1 MQWRL
6 DKSNAQLPQVDCD
19 GKNQNFPCFAAVC
32 LFPNKEAPQSFPNF
46 VPAYESTQTGCESR
60 TDWVR
65 DVREYETTYNATRVS
80 CDSRAKPLTRN
91 KNYTRYMTVF
101 FNACGNCKII
111 LKTVIQN
118 TQYTKEIRFFV
129 TSRAWNKKKSEL
141 PKAIEKQT
149 IIFRALLF
157 QIHYLHCTLTL
168 QNWIL
173 FNYLL
178 HLCKDLQW
186 LVKYPCFLPS

>member
-6 DKSNAQLPQVDCD
+6 DKSNAQLPQIDCD
-19 GKNQNFPCFAAVC
+19 GKNQNFPCFAAVS
-32 LFPNKEAPQSFPNF
+32 LFPNKEARQSFPNF

-80 CDSRAKPLTRN
+80 CDSRAMPLTRN
-91 KNYTRYMTVF
+91 KNCTRYMTVF
-101 FNACGNCKII
+101 FNAYGNCKII
-111 LKTVIQN
+111 LETVIQN
-118 TQYTKEIRFFV
+118 KQYTKEIRFFV

-157 QIHYLHCTLTL
+157 QIHNLHCTLTF
-168 QNWIL
+168 QNWVL
-173 FNYLL
+173 SNYLL

-186 LVKYPCFLPS
+186 LVEYPCFLPS